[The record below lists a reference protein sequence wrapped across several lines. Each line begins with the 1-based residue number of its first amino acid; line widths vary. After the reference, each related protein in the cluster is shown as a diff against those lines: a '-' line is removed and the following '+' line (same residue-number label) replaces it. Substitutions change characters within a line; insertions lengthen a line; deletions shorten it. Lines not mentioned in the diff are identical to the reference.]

1 MSLETRDAEI
11 ARIFARLKVSETG
24 YPPRL
29 FDARRTEFKKRVSKT
44 CLELE
49 CSIAFIN
56 LLKSKGSDN
65 ANHAC

>member
-1 MSLETRDAEI
+1 MSLETRDVEI
-11 ARIFARLKVSETG
+11 ARILARLKLSETG

-29 FDARRTEFKKRVSKT
+29 FDARRNEFKKRVAKT
-44 CLELE
+44 CLELG

-56 LLKSKGSDN
+56 LLKSKENDN